1 MENKENVY
9 DLNESAGQPLH
20 TETGAGEVAPPENH
34 PTAPS
39 KFKDVDALTRAY
51 ESLQAEFTRRSQR
64 LRALEKWAENLGETN
79 LSRGGSGVEKLRKNA
94 QVRRAEK
101 RAFDAF
107 VADMGRGK
115 DLSADENGAHTAL
128 PKPENGDKPLEIGAE
143 TERSVKEERNDGVQA
158 EKLQERV
165 QTESENAGDMQKKK
179 EELPAVVN
187 VGGGTS
193 VVESV
198 EKDLSADALYGQVLR
213 NEEVRLKIIGEYLA
227 SVGKTAPPLTLGGVG
242 AFATPPRRAESIGDA
257 GNRALLYLK
266 NKKEQT
272 QN

>member
-9 DLNESAGQPLH
+9 ALNTGAGESLC
-20 TETGAGEVAPPENH
+20 TETGAGEVAPPEKT

-39 KFKDVDALTRAY
+39 KFKDVDALARAY

-64 LRALEKWAENLGETN
+64 LRALEKWAENLGENT
-79 LSRGGSGVEKLRKNA
+79 LLQGASGVEKLRKNA

-115 DLSADENGAHTAL
+115 SLSLDENGAQTAL
-128 PKPENGDKPLEIGAE
+128 PEPENKDKPLETDAL
-143 TERSVKEERNDGVQA
+143 TESSVKEEQKVG
-158 EKLQERV
+158 V
-165 QTESENAGDMQKKK
+165 QTEKAEEKAQAESVSAGGAVSQK
-179 EELPAVVN
+179 EESPAVVN
-187 VGGGTS
+187 LGGKTS

-198 EKDLSADALYGQVLR
+198 EKELSADALYGQVLR

-227 SVGKTAPPLTLGGVG
+227 SIGKTAPPLTLGGVG

-257 GNRALLYLK
+257 GNRALLYFK